1 MKKRILSEGHVRRM
15 MKLANI
21 GTLSESFI
29 DETEELEENGAG
41 EYVDEGG
48 DYGTDPIPTG
58 DKKGHERLGGA
69 GLDEADYDDTPLDEG
84 HPGHEEM
91 EESELYEQEEEEMD
105 PEMGALADEEGDD
118 PDADDLADFL
128 EFIND
133 KVEEYADMKGIDLE
147 VEFEEEDED
156 DMMGDDL
163 EDEEDLDMMG
173 DEPEEDEEDLDMDMM
188 GDEPEGPEEEEGPM
202 MESLRREIEGS
213 LDAAG
218 FYMEEDIETDLI
230 NEVTRRVAHRLLM
243 ARANKG

>member
-1 MKKRILSEGHVRRM
+1 
-15 MKLANI
+15 
-21 GTLSESFI
+21 
-29 DETEELEENGAG
+29 
-41 EYVDEGG
+41 
-48 DYGTDPIPTG
+48 
-58 DKKGHERLGGA
+58 
-69 GLDEADYDDTPLDEG
+69 
-84 HPGHEEM
+84 
-91 EESELYEQEEEEMD
+91 
-105 PEMGALADEEGDD
+105 MGALADEEGDD

-173 DEPEEDEEDLDMDMM
+173 GEPEEDEEDLDMDMM